1 MKICVLMKQ
10 VPDKNAS
17 LAISEDHCS
26 LEKNNITWVS
36 NESDNYA
43 LEEAL
48 LIKESHGGEV
58 VACTLGQESALQILK
73 DAMAKGAD
81 RSIFISDDQ
90 LEKLDILSIAKVF
103 VSVLENENF
112 DLILSGLQSDDQ
124 GNSQLGIIL
133 AELLNMSHSSL
144 VMGTEILNDNTIKV
158 KRELE
163 SGWFQWTEME
173 MPSSLSIQSGL
184 NKPRYASLKG
194 IMMSKKKP
202 LDSYNLN
209 DIDFEIPQSNI
220 QLDDLYIPQKDTR
233 QTNMSTEEG
242 MKIIISGGMLA
253 PKTNILDSST

>member
-1 MKICVLMKQ
+1 MKQ

-58 VACTLGQESALQILK
+58 VACTLGPQSASQVLK

-103 VSVLENENF
+103 GSALENENF

-133 AELLNMSHSSL
+133 AELLNMSHASL
-144 VMGTEILNDNTIKV
+144 VMGTDVQNEGTIKV

-163 SGWFQWTEME
+163 NGWFQWTTLTL
-173 MPSSLSIQSGL
+173 PASISIQSGI
-184 NKPRYASLKG
+184 NTPRYATLKG
-194 IMMSKKKP
+194 IMMVKNKTVNELNSKSLTDLDLLSRVTLKKM
-202 LDSYNLN
+202 
-209 DIDFEIPQSNI
+209 
-220 QLDDLYIPQKDTR
+220 YIPEKSKETVFIDG
-233 QTNMSTEEG
+233 SPEEIAG
-242 MKIIISGGMLA
+242 TLVDVLKNEIKVIG
-253 PKTNILDSST
+253 

>member
-17 LAISEDHCS
+17 LVVSENQCS
-26 LEKNNITWVS
+26 LEKNNITWVC

-58 VACTLGQESALQILK
+58 VTCTLGQESASQILK

-103 VSVLENENF
+103 VSALKNENF

-124 GNSQLGIIL
+124 GNSQLGILI
-133 AELLNMSHSSL
+133 AELMNMSHASL
-144 VMGTEILNDNTIKV
+144 VMGTEVLDKSTIKV

-163 SGWFQWTEME
+163 SGWFQWTTL
-173 MPSSLSIQSGL
+173 SLPASISIQSGI
-184 NKPRYASLKG
+184 NTPRYATLKG
-194 IMMSKKKP
+194 IMMVKNKTVDEINGESIPDLDLSSQVTLKKMYTPEKSKETVFIDGTPDEIVGK
-202 LDSYNLN
+202 LV
-209 DIDFEIPQSNI
+209 DIFKNEIQV
-220 QLDDLYIPQKDTR
+220 LR
-233 QTNMSTEEG
+233 
-242 MKIIISGGMLA
+242 
-253 PKTNILDSST
+253 